1 MLVIIFQALAQDVV
15 EKITRAH
22 GENKRNVESNTRR
35 HKKAKTTSGQEIF
48 KDKKNKNVES
58 ECECEICVRYVLFQ
72 GSIYVCV

>member
-35 HKKAKTTSGQEIF
+35 HKKAKTTSGQEIL
-48 KDKKNKNVES
+48 KDKKQK
-58 ECECEICVRYVLFQ
+58 R
-72 GSIYVCV
+72 